1 MSRCRV
7 WKLKEAEI
15 RDVFQLKM
23 QDRAAMREDEGNV
36 NTIWCSLKECLVGVT
51 YEVSGRT
58 KGKQRHSQTWWWN
71 DEVAKV
77 IKEKQRLYKLYE
89 KIRMRTGSG

>member
-1 MSRCRV
+1 M
-7 WKLKEAEI
+7 EI

-36 NTIWCSLKECLVGVT
+36 DTIWCSLKECLLGVT
-51 YEVSGRT
+51 EEVCGST
-58 KGKQRHSQTWWWN
+58 WN

-77 IKEKQRLYKLYE
+77 IKEKQWLYKLYE
-89 KIRMRTGSG
+89 KSKKDRTGSG